1 MTAAVQSG
9 PGALAHS
16 TVVTSKRALVLAG
29 GGIAGIAWETGI
41 LQGIADEAPE
51 TADALLAAEVLVG
64 TSAGS
69 TVSAQLGSGLPLGDL
84 YERQIGAVSAEL
96 DPGVSIDNVTD
107 LFVKAMLTPNTTK
120 AQKLQGIGAVAA
132 ATATVDP
139 AVRRKVIEAR
149 LPSHDWPD
157 RILRIS
163 AIDIDTGE
171 LVTLDRKSGVS
182 LVDAVAASCAVPA
195 VWPVVTIDGRRF
207 MDGGIGSA
215 VNMALAADCDTAV
228 ALVPQ
233 GRSTPS
239 PFGTGAAE
247 EVDDF
252 DGRSLGIF
260 ADDAALAAFG
270 KNPLDPACRVPSA
283 RAGRA
288 QGRRVAGEVAEFLA
302 G

>member
-1 MTAAVQSG
+1 MSLTLD
-9 PGALAHS
+9 ALAHS
-16 TVVTSKRALVLAG
+16 TFVTFKRALVLAG

-41 LQGIADEAPE
+41 LQGIADESPE
-51 TADALLAAEVLVG
+51 TADALIAADVLVG

-69 TVSAQLGSGLPLGDL
+69 TVAAQLGSGLSLNEL
-84 YERQIGAVSAEL
+84 FERQVGVDSAEL

-120 AQKLQGIGAVAA
+120 AQKLQAIGTVALN
-132 ATATVDP
+132 TATVDP
-139 AVRRKVIEAR
+139 AVRRKVIEQR
-149 LPSHDWPD
+149 LPSHDWPSQV
-157 RILRIS
+157 LRIS
-163 AIDIDTGE
+163 AVDIDTGE
-171 LVTLDRKSGVS
+171 LVTLDSDSGVS
-182 LVDAVAASCAVPA
+182 LVDAVAASCAVPG
-195 VWPVVTIDGRRF
+195 VWPVVTIGGRRF

-239 PFGTGAAE
+239 PFGGGAAE
-247 EVDDF
+247 EVDGF

-260 ADDAALAAFG
+260 ADDEALAAFG

-283 RAGRA
+283 QAGRA
-288 QGRRVAGEVAEFLA
+288 QGRRVAAEVAEFLA
-302 G
+302 E

>member
-1 MTAAVQSG
+1 M
-9 PGALAHS
+9 
-16 TVVTSKRALVLAG
+16 TSKRALVLAG

-41 LQGIADEAPE
+41 LQGIADESAA
-51 TADALLAAEVLVG
+51 TADALLASDVLVG

-69 TVSAQLGSGLPLGDL
+69 TVAAQLSSGLSLAEL
-84 YERQIGAVSAEL
+84 FERQTGADSAEL

-107 LFVKAMLTPNTTK
+107 LFVTAMLTPNTTK

-132 ATATVDP
+132 GTSTVDP
-139 AVRRKVIEAR
+139 AVRHAVISQR
-149 LPSHDWPD
+149 LPSHDWPEQV
-157 RILRIS
+157 LRIS

-171 LVTLDRKSGVS
+171 LVTLDRDSGAA
-182 LVDAVAASCAVPA
+182 LVDAVAASCAVPG

-215 VNMALAADCDTAV
+215 VNMALAVDCDVAV

-239 PFGTGAAE
+239 PFGIGAAE
-247 EVDDF
+247 EVDGF
-252 DGRSLGIF
+252 AGRSLGIF
-260 ADDAALAAFG
+260 ADDDSLAAFG

-283 RAGRA
+283 QAGRA
-288 QGRRVAGEVAEFLA
+288 QGRRVAASVAEFLA